1 VKDGQAPM
9 HAKIPATALFY
20 FNGTFL
26 ERSNGA
32 HARAASF
39 LAFLQQ
45 RYERVILYSYRNH
58 PTCPWR
64 DELIEQFKTS
74 YPSIPLVLD
83 ESTRLTRLLTRLKN
97 LLVALLPAHTSAI
110 LRMRLA
116 TAASQYRHLLSTQP
130 DLVLFVNY
138 VDGLTQ
144 LNGLE
149 PHSAVIDTHDVKFAG
164 YNKRWN
170 KRATTLL
177 SLRKFRS
184 EVALLD
190 TVKAVIAISPTEAGF
205 YRMVLT
211 QPEVFYIPQFEIV
224 APVHEGADPHG
235 SFDYDLVF
243 VGSENPVN
251 VRGIM
256 DFCRYA
262 EPWLSRYRIAVCGNV
277 GDQPEVAQY
286 AASHPH
292 IRLLGFVRDMTPIY
306 RTSKAALSPVDGTGL
321 KIKIVD
327 ALQHGK
333 PVFASRQ
340 ALDGLPA
347 GYEQSVLPIA
357 QEAIEQLILE
367 ADVRLAAEKAA
378 RTYFRCLQR
387 IGDRQRFADFLTQH
401 VRPQLARQISLAAT
415 TADRGRPAPRAPAR
429 QVDRRAPAGQ

>member
-1 VKDGQAPM
+1 VKDTQDAM

-26 ERSNGA
+26 DRSNGA
-32 HARAASF
+32 HARAASL

-45 RYERVILYSYRNH
+45 RYQRVILYSYRNH
-58 PTCPWR
+58 ATCPWR
-64 DELIEQFKTS
+64 DELVEQFKS
-74 YPSIPLVLD
+74 AHPSVALVLD
-83 ESTRLTRLLTRLKN
+83 ESSRLTRLVTRLKN
-97 LLVALLPAHTSAI
+97 LLVTLFPARTASI
-110 LRMRLA
+110 LRFNIPAAARKYRRLV
-116 TAASQYRHLLSTQP
+116 STQA

-149 PHSAVIDTHDVKFAG
+149 SRSAVIDTHDVKFAG

-170 KRATTLL
+170 KRATTLP

-211 QPEVFYIPQFEIV
+211 QPEVFYIPQFDVVE
-224 APVHEGADPHG
+224 PVQESAADAHG
-235 SFDYDLVF
+235 GFDYDLVF
-243 VGSENPVN
+243 VGSDNPLN

-256 DFCRYA
+256 DFCRREEA
-262 EPWLSRYRIAVCGNV
+262 WLSRYRMAVCGNV
-277 GDQPEVAQY
+277 CDQPEVAQY
-286 AASHPH
+286 AARHPH
-292 IRLLGFVRDMTPIY
+292 IRLLGFVPDMAAIY
-306 RTSKAALSPVDGTGL
+306 KTSKAALSPVNGTGL

-340 ALDGLPA
+340 SLDGLPA
-347 GYEQSVLPIA
+347 GYEQSIFPIE
-357 QEAIEQLILE
+357 QDAIEQLILH
-367 ADVRLAAEKAA
+367 AGVRRAAETEA
-378 RTYFRCLQR
+378 RRYFRYLQQA
-387 IGDRQRFADFLTQH
+387 GDRQRFAAFLAESACT
-401 VRPQLARQISLAAT
+401 
-415 TADRGRPAPRAPAR
+415 
-429 QVDRRAPAGQ
+429 

>member
-1 VKDGQAPM
+1 
-9 HAKIPATALFY
+9 
-20 FNGTFL
+20 
-26 ERSNGA
+26 
-32 HARAASF
+32 
-39 LAFLQQ
+39 
-45 RYERVILYSYRNH
+45 
-58 PTCPWR
+58 
-64 DELIEQFKTS
+64 
-74 YPSIPLVLD
+74 
-83 ESTRLTRLLTRLKN
+83 
-97 LLVALLPAHTSAI
+97 
-110 LRMRLA
+110 
-116 TAASQYRHLLSTQP
+116 
-130 DLVLFVNY
+130 
-138 VDGLTQ
+138 
-144 LNGLE
+144 
-149 PHSAVIDTHDVKFAG
+149 VIDTHDVKFAG

>member
-1 VKDGQAPM
+1 M
-9 HAKIPATALFY
+9 RAKIPATALFY

-116 TAASQYRHLLSTQP
+116 TAASQYRRLLSTQP

-224 APVHEGADPHG
+224 APVHEGADSHG

-256 DFCRYA
+256 DFCRCA
-262 EPWLSRYRIAVCGNV
+262 EPWLSRYRNRRLRQCRQSAGSGRVRGEPSPHPSARLRAGHDPHLQNQQGRAFPGRWHRV
-277 GDQPEVAQY
+277 EDKNHRRP
-286 AASHPH
+286 AA
-292 IRLLGFVRDMTPIY
+292 RKTGFC
-306 RTSKAALSPVDGTGL
+306 
-321 KIKIVD
+321 
-327 ALQHGK
+327 
-333 PVFASRQ
+333 FAPSFGR
-340 ALDGLPA
+340 LPA

-357 QEAIEQLILE
+357 QEAIEQLILGCRGE
-367 ADVRLAAEKAA
+367 IGRGKGG
-378 RTYFRCLQR
+378 RTYFRYLQR
-387 IGDRQRFADFLTQH
+387 AGDRQRFSDFLAQH
-401 VRPQLARQISLAAT
+401 ACPQLARQISLEAQKG
-415 TADRGRPAPRAPAR
+415 DRGRPAPRPPVR
-429 QVDRRAPAGQ
+429 QGGRRAPAGQ